1 MVPTTISESAVDI
14 RNQIDNRLA
23 INARPSHNAANAQT
37 PVMMPSRAERTWP
50 FSWQAFLCWVGTQ

>member
-23 INARPSHNAANAQT
+23 TSARPSHNAANAQT
-37 PVMMPSRAERTWP
+37 PVMLPSRAGR
-50 FSWQAFLCWVGTQ
+50 S